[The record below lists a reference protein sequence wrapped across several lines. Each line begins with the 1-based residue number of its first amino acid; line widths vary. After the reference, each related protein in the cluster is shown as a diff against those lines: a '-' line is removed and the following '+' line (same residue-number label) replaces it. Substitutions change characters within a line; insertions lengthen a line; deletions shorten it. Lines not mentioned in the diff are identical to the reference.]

1 MVGKV
6 DTEGKV
12 DSIFIK
18 KLNEFLTLRL
28 TGQFMS
34 RNLDQGMVMLDL
46 DWDNRDWN
54 SNFKWGPG
62 HWGLNFMQ
70 RVHKNL
76 MLGFDYTNVYQQK
89 MSAFSY
95 GAKAYIK
102 NHTLLAQYMAMH
114 QQFNLAYVI
123 PIKRGSTFVSH
134 YKYDATMQKSS
145 AIVGLKQKYQNTE
158 IVATVNSRL
167 KVITNFTLK
176 GPSYGIRLCAQ
187 LDHEKQDYCFGYGI
201 TIGMME

>member
-18 KLNEFLTLRL
+18 KLNEFLTFRL

-34 RNLDQGMVMLDL
+34 QNLDQGMVMLDL

-95 GAKAYIK
+95 AAKAYIK
-102 NHTLLAQYMAMH
+102 NHTLLAQYTAMH

-145 AIVGLKQKYQNTE
+145 AIVGLKQKY
-158 IVATVNSRL
+158 
-167 KVITNFTLK
+167 
-176 GPSYGIRLCAQ
+176 
-187 LDHEKQDYCFGYGI
+187 
-201 TIGMME
+201 

>member
-1 MVGKV
+1 
-6 DTEGKV
+6 
-12 DSIFIK
+12 
-18 KLNEFLTLRL
+18 
-28 TGQFMS
+28 
-34 RNLDQGMVMLDL
+34 MLDL

-62 HWGLNFMQ
+62 HCGLNFMQ

-95 GAKAYIK
+95 AAKAYIK

-145 AIVGLKQKYQNTE
+145 AIVGLKQKNQNIEVT
-158 IVATVNSRL
+158 ATVNSRL
-167 KVITNFTLK
+167 KIISNFTLK
-176 GPSYGIRLCAQ
+176 GPSYAIKLCAQ
-187 LDHEKQDYCFGYGI
+187 VDHEKQDYCFGYGV